1 MKNRKF
7 GVRAVIL
14 IAVLALVAAA
24 CGDDDV
30 TDTTEA
36 ETTTT
41 AAAAPTTAAPPTTAA
56 ATTTTE
62 APMVVCAGTIGSI
75 LPITGPVAFIGEV
88 QRNWSQY
95 AVDVYNEEHGTSYEF
110 VEGDN
115 MFDVAQSSVLAA
127 QIIDDENIMAVVG
140 PAGSDQVDAAGAAFD
155 QGDPTLAYISPSSTR
170 VGITEKYAGLF
181 RTVPTDDDQGPTTAA
196 FMIDTGAGKVF
207 IIDDQSSY
215 STGLADI
222 AAAALEDGGVEVIR
236 ESVAQDVTDFSAL
249 VGTIPEDTDWVYL
262 PWQVAA
268 NGQILGNQLV
278 EQGKD
283 IPIFGSDGMDS
294 GDFTIE
300 GSVIAAFA
308 PDIAFVDEA
317 VDLLAGFLD
326 EYPET
331 NTFGPPVFAAVT
343 IIAEAF
349 SKVCQAD
356 GEITRGAVLAEVKA
370 TNQPSSILGQ
380 PISFTADGD
389 LVGGSFFFFEIQE
402 DGSKVQLG

>member
-1 MKNRKF
+1 MKNRKL
-7 GVRAVIL
+7 GLRTAVM

-24 CGDDDV
+24 CSPAD
-30 TDTTEA
+30 TAADTTQPVA
-36 ETTTT
+36 QATTTEG
-41 AAAAPTTAAPPTTAA
+41 AVDTTAPPEA
-56 ATTTTE
+56 TTTE
-62 APMVVCAGTIGSI
+62 AAMVVCEATIGSI

-95 AVDVYNEEHGTSYEF
+95 AVDVYNAEHGTSYEF

-115 MFDVAQSSVLAA
+115 MFDVAQSSLLAA
-127 QIIDDENIMAVVG
+127 QIIDDESIMAVVG

-155 QGDPTLAYISPSSTR
+155 QGDPTLVYISPSSTR
-170 VGITEKYAGLF
+170 VGIAAKYAGLF
-181 RTVPTDDDQGPTTAA
+181 RTVPTDDDQGPTTAD
-196 FMIDTGAGKVF
+196 FMIAAGAGKVF

-215 STGLADI
+215 STGLAD
-222 AAAALEDGGVEVIR
+222 ATADALEAGGVEVTR

-249 VGTIPEDTDWVYL
+249 VGTIPDDTDWVYL

-268 NGQILGNQLV
+268 NGQILGNQLA
-278 EQGKD
+278 EQGKG

-294 GDFTIE
+294 GDFTIA

-308 PDIAFVDEA
+308 PDISSVAEST
-317 VDLLAGFLD
+317 DLLEGFLA

-331 NTFGPPVFAAVT
+331 NTFGPPVFAAAT

-349 SKVCQAD
+349 SRVCQSD
-356 GEITRGAVLAEVKA
+356 GEITRAGVLAEVRA
-370 TNQPSSILGQ
+370 TDQPGSILGQ

-389 LVGGSFFFFEIQE
+389 LLGGKFFIFEIQE
-402 DGSKVQLG
+402 DGTKVQIG